1 MKKLPLSDLH
11 EASGAKMIDF
21 NGYYMPV
28 EFSGMKE
35 EHLNVRNHAGIFD
48 VSHMGEFMVSGP
60 GAFELI
66 QRLTTNDISK
76 LFPGKAQ
83 YTCFPNGKGGI
94 IDDLIIYQLEPAK
107 YMLVVNAANRE
118 KDWKWIED
126 NNDHQAH
133 IEDHSG
139 QTGLF
144 AVQGPKAGQV
154 LSKLTDINLQAIKP
168 FHFQVTTLAGV
179 KDVMVSATGYT
190 GSGGFELYF
199 NNEFAEKLWTEILKA
214 GKEQNIVPVGLGARD
229 TLRIEAGLCLYG
241 NDIDANTS
249 PIEAGL
255 AWITKFNENNHFV
268 DREYLWEQKINGIKS
283 KLVGFKLQ
291 EKGIPR
297 KGYEILNK
305 QHEPIGTVTS
315 GTLSPLLN
323 QGIGMGYVLYNEAF
337 NGNEIY
343 IKIRKKEIPAYIDK
357 FPFF

>member
-154 LSKLTDINLQAIKP
+154 
-168 FHFQVTTLAGV
+168 
-179 KDVMVSATGYT
+179 
-190 GSGGFELYF
+190 
-199 NNEFAEKLWTEILKA
+199 
-214 GKEQNIVPVGLGARD
+214 
-229 TLRIEAGLCLYG
+229 
-241 NDIDANTS
+241 
-249 PIEAGL
+249 
-255 AWITKFNENNHFV
+255 
-268 DREYLWEQKINGIKS
+268 
-283 KLVGFKLQ
+283 
-291 EKGIPR
+291 
-297 KGYEILNK
+297 
-305 QHEPIGTVTS
+305 
-315 GTLSPLLN
+315 
-323 QGIGMGYVLYNEAF
+323 
-337 NGNEIY
+337 
-343 IKIRKKEIPAYIDK
+343 
-357 FPFF
+357 